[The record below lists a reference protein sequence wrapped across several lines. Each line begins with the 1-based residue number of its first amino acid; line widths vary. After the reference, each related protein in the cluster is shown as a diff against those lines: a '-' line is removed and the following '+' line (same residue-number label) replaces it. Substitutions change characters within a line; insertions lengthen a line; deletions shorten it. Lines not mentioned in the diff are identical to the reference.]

1 MPSRVIAIINVRI
14 LLCCSPAIR
23 QEKRTRNCIVPWK
36 RNWGLRKWF
45 HDYMCRSVLF
55 LSFGSLFHSP
65 GELFLACSFIAHVS
79 QLIPCVYLPILNVW
93 HVKWNFDRFD
103 WNQSSVHLSSG
114 SVSRCVCA
122 CAHVCVSVSVH
133 LLWHHIYVNWGP
145 DSVYQHFS
153 SHRNTSHLISAH
165 CRANDY
171 ELREGE
177 SLANWARCYAFNLIN
192 AFDTFFHRSKSL
204 IKWNQRHGCIII
216 DGPENICARHRI
228 RPQQRSETIWMI
240 KLNRLMFRSFP
251 CVTRI
256 YIASSQCHWKS
267 VEWKSKM
274 SVQWAKMSPIDF
286 GQKSNQPKQSTWVGK
301 KSERRV
307 YWEII

>member
-1 MPSRVIAIINVRI
+1 MIPRLHVSFRFISVFRFTLSLSRWTIFGMLIHCSCFPTHSMCLFTHIKCLTCKVKFWSIRLKSIVRPFI
-14 LLCCSPAIR
+14 EWLSQPVCVCLCPCVC
-23 QEKRTRNCIVPWK
+23 EC
-36 RNWGLRKWF
+36 
-45 HDYMCRSVLF
+45 
-55 LSFGSLFHSP
+55 
-65 GELFLACSFIAHVS
+65 ECSFIMASHLC
-79 QLIPCVYLPILNVW
+79 QLGARFSLPAFLI
-93 HVKWNFDRFD
+93 
-103 WNQSSVHLSSG
+103 
-114 SVSRCVCA
+114 
-122 CAHVCVSVSVH
+122 
-133 LLWHHIYVNWGP
+133 
-145 DSVYQHFS
+145 S
-153 SHRNTSHLISAH
+153 SHHNTSHLISAH

-204 IKWNQRHGCIII
+204 IKWNQRHGCFII